1 MSGIS
6 RKLVQL
12 EITFFKGLILM
23 YLGITTMEEN
33 MIEKIIEDKPEDKPL
48 TDNEKKVL
56 FGLVKYP
63 EKNDKDLA
71 KYLDDMKD
79 STLTS
84 IKKRLEQNGYFS
96 YLFIPQVNR
105 LGAELLGVIFTS
117 FNPIKKFDER
127 IQITKDNIEIAD
139 EIFYSVG
146 APEMGFSLSFN
157 KNYTTFCEINEKRTI
172 IFGREGLLD
181 KEFPN
186 EVIFPFNISKVDEFF
201 DYTRILRQ
209 HFASSLKGIDLSD
222 EIEDDE
228 GPMFG
233 NPSPVELNEKEK
245 RVFVALI
252 ENPKATMKDIGDQV
266 GLSRHTVARMK
277 NKFFHPDNDLIRVK
291 IVPNLKKIGF
301 KLMVFYNLKFSPNHE
316 ITDESLQEINSH
328 STIFLAHRKFRAI
341 LISAYPDYTNYKE
354 DKVRKFTY
362 LKENQILNY
371 TPSPRK
377 YVYNQME
384 IIKAFEFANITK
396 KILGLTASQDHESES
411 EQEV

>member
-1 MSGIS
+1 MSLNVEDS
-6 RKLVQL
+6 KNENTQ
-12 EITFFKGLILM
+12 EI
-23 YLGITTMEEN
+23 
-33 MIEKIIEDKPEDKPL
+33 KPL
-48 TDNEKKVL
+48 TANEKKVL

-71 KYLDDMKD
+71 TYLADMKD

-84 IKKRLEQNGYFS
+84 IKKRLEQNGYFN

-105 LGAELLGVIFTS
+105 LGAELLGIIFTS
-117 FNPIKKFDER
+117 FNPLKQFNER

-157 KNYTTFCEINEKRTI
+157 KNYTSFCEINEKRTI
-172 IFGREGLLD
+172 IFGKEGLLD

-186 EVIFPFNISKVDEFF
+186 EVIFPFDISKVDEFF

-209 HFASSLKGIDLSD
+209 HFASSLTKIDLSD
-222 EIEDDE
+222 ESDVNE
-228 GPMFG
+228 GPMFD
-233 NPSPVELNEKEK
+233 NHSPVELNEKEK

-277 NKFFHPDNDLIRVK
+277 NKFFNPDNDLIRVK
-291 IVPNLKKIGF
+291 IIPNLKKIGF
-301 KLMVFYNLKFSPNHE
+301 KLMVFYNLKFNPNHE

-362 LKENQILNY
+362 LKENHILNY

-384 IIKAFEFANITK
+384 IIKAFKFANITK
-396 KILGLTASQDHESES
+396 KILGLTSSHEPKSESES
-411 EQEV
+411 